1 MTFEV
6 RDLTTFDRDAEPE
19 SFDLVLTFDAV
30 HDQAAPLALLQGIRR
45 SLRPQ
50 GVYLMQD
57 IDGHSHHHG
66 NLDHPLGP
74 FMYTISCMHCMTVS
88 LAQGGE
94 GLGAMWGVEK
104 AEELLTVRASGLS
117 SSRGSITTPRTSMPS
132 RSVTTA
138 SGARAPGT
146 TPPRDGGRA

>member
-1 MTFEV
+1 MRSSGRAPGRPSSGSTTSTFDV

-30 HDQAAPLALLQGIRR
+30 HDQAAPLALLRGIRR

-104 AEELLTVRASGLS
+104 AQELLTEAGF
-117 SSRGSITTPRTSMPS
+117 GS
-132 RSVTTA
+132 VEL
-138 SGARAPGT
+138 ARLDHDTQNVYAIARP
-146 TPPRDGGRA
+146 